1 MGRREVKKVK
11 EVREFRELS
20 EVRDNYLV
28 LNFPKLLNLLNF
40 PNLPNLLNLLNLP
53 NLLNLLN
60 LPNLLK
66 LSPPLISP
74 YCILGRVIEG
84 EYHILIMRAR
94 ALA

>member
-1 MGRREVKKVK
+1 MGRREVKEVK
-11 EVREFRELS
+11 EVKEFRELS
-20 EVRDNYLV
+20 EVRDKYLV

-40 PNLPNLLNLLNLP
+40 PNLP

-74 YCILGRVIEG
+74 YCILGRVIED
-84 EYHILIMRAR
+84 EYHIIIMRAR

>member
-1 MGRREVKKVK
+1 MGRREVNKVK
-11 EVREFRELS
+11 EVRDVRELS
-20 EVRDNYLV
+20 EVRDKYLV

-40 PNLPNLLNLLNLP
+40 P
-53 NLLNLLN
+53 N

-94 ALA
+94 ALV